1 MAVFSKWSW
10 RTEVILQNSS
20 SDRIIFPFWP
30 QPFIS
35 GLAEFPVAWV
45 ERGGQHVTFDAMMMP
60 IPNEQREI
68 VLEPIVSSDTEE
80 QEGLSGITKD
90 ADFLLPLKNWIQ
102 MKWHPPITEALPV
115 AGYLPANKRNA
126 VALLHLHAGK
136 IVKVQFLHLPHDVLL
151 SRSLEELKTQLIGY
165 CVICKDSE
173 MLSSRSA
180 LQAIRLQLNLVKDLH
195 GLRFGSPPR

>member
-1 MAVFSKWSW
+1 
-10 RTEVILQNSS
+10 
-20 SDRIIFPFWP
+20 
-30 QPFIS
+30 
-35 GLAEFPVAWV
+35 
-45 ERGGQHVTFDAMMMP
+45 
-60 IPNEQREI
+60 
-68 VLEPIVSSDTEE
+68 SSDTEE